1 MWEIE
6 KNLDTYKEQL
16 TDSERDEI
24 KNRIKDVRN
33 AIDENDAEKIRNTSN
48 DLQSFTSKLFA
59 DAYQKKVLQK

>member
-16 TDSERDEI
+16 TDSDRDEI

-48 DLQSFTSKLFA
+48 DLQTFTSKLFS
-59 DAYQKKVLQK
+59 DAYQKKV